1 MTTCLNCSSEFTGN
15 FCNQCGQKAS
25 THRFTLHEWLHEIP
39 HSIFHID
46 NGFFY
51 TLKNLCLRP
60 GNFIR
65 DYLDGKRKPSFS
77 PFLYVLIWC
86 GVFVVI
92 SHLFAGD
99 AEHAVA
105 ITDFKSANEYLETNY
120 YKALVVAMI
129 LPTALASYLV
139 FIKSGYNF
147 AENLVLNSFVTAQL
161 IIADIIL
168 HLIAVTPLREVFS
181 GKAAILNL
189 LLKFPF
195 WIWAY
200 WQFFKPKNI
209 IVGVLQ
215 VLAAVV
221 LGSVFASIMVEGFA
235 YLLYMFKAG
244 SH

>member
-1 MTTCLNCSSEFTGN
+1 M
-15 FCNQCGQKAS
+15 
-25 THRFTLHEWLHEIP
+25 HEWLHEIP

-46 NGFFY
+46 SGFFY
-51 TLKNLCLRP
+51 TFKNLCLRP

-65 DYLDGKRKPSFS
+65 EYLAGRRKSSFS

-92 SHLFAGD
+92 SHLFAKD
-99 AEHAVA
+99 AEHAVQ

-129 LPTALASYLV
+129 VPLALASYLV

-147 AENLVLNSFVTAQL
+147 AENLVLNAFVTAQL
-161 IIADIIL
+161 IIGDIIL
-168 HLIAVTPLREVFS
+168 HIIAVTPLRETLS
-181 GKAAILNL
+181 GKAALLNL

-209 IVGVLQ
+209 FLGALQ
-215 VLAAVV
+215 VLGAVV
-221 LGSVFASIMVEGFA
+221 LGSLFASLMVEGFA
-235 YLLYMFKAG
+235 YLLYIFKAG